1 LVRCALS
8 LLGFLFRPAPR
19 LRKVCF
25 ARRNSAAVSY
35 PSLDVITPPPERLSF
50 KEKFAYG
57 LGDTASNFF
66 FQAFN
71 IFLAYYYT
79 DVVHI
84 KDSAVVGTLLGTVPI
99 LVAALNPVIGVL
111 ADRTN
116 SRWGKFRPWILWG
129 ALPYGVLGYVMFTN
143 PDFSPDGKLY
153 FAYATY
159 TLMLVAYAAINTP
172 YSALMGVM
180 SPSSDDRTS
189 LSTYRF
195 ACAFMGALLIG
206 WLVPMLSAF
215 FAKVGGSE
223 AAGFRYT
230 MGIFAVASVVLFL
243 YTFLNTRERVAPPA
257 NQDSSLGRDLRD
269 LFRNGPWLVLFF
281 AGFLT
286 LANTGLRS
294 GSGVYYFK
302 YVVGNFAGLGN
313 FNLFGFLAFI
323 LGSLSTKLFTRYF
336 SRRKL
341 MIGLTIL
348 NALGMASFY
357 FLDPH
362 NLPLLYAMNLFASF
376 AAGPTPAIV
385 WSMYADTADYG
396 TWKFGRR
403 TTGLVFSATV
413 FVQKVGL
420 AIGSALIGW
429 LLSYYGYVADAVQ
442 TPRALHGI
450 TVLFAVLPGAFAL
463 LAGLAIFFYPLDEPQ
478 VKQMEA
484 ELAARKAAADSPV
497 GA

>member
-1 LVRCALS
+1 M
-8 LLGFLFRPAPR
+8 AP
-19 LRKVCF
+19 
-25 ARRNSAAVSY
+25 S
-35 PSLDVITPPPERLSF
+35 DHRLSIR
-50 KEKFAYG
+50 EKLAYG

-79 DVVHI
+79 DVVRI
-84 KDSAVVGTLLGTVPI
+84 KNSAAVGTLLGTVPI

-111 ADRTN
+111 ADRTS

-129 ALPYGVLGYVMFTN
+129 ALPYGVLGYVMFAN
-143 PDFSPDGKLY
+143 PDFSPDGRLL

-180 SPSSDDRTS
+180 SPSSEDRTS

-195 ACAFMGALLIG
+195 ACAFLGALLIG
-206 WLVPMLSAF
+206 SLVPKLSEF
-215 FAKVGGSE
+215 FARVGGSP

-230 MGIFAVASVVLFL
+230 MAIFAVVSVAMFL
-243 YTFLNTRERVAPPA
+243 YTFGNTRERVAPPPT
-257 NQDSSLGRDLRD
+257 QDSSLGADLRV
-269 LFRNGPWLVLFF
+269 LFRNRPWLVLFF
-281 AGFLT
+281 AAFLT

-302 YVVGNFAGLGN
+302 YVVGDFTALGN
-313 FNLFGFLAFI
+313 FNFAGFLAFI
-323 LGSLSTKLFTRYF
+323 IGALSTKLFTRF
-336 SRRKL
+336 ASRRRL

-362 NLPLLYAMNLFASF
+362 NRPVLYVMNIFASF
-376 AAGPTPAIV
+376 VAGPTPAIV

-396 TWKFGRR
+396 EWKFGRR

-429 LLSYYGYVADAVQ
+429 LLGYYGYAADVAQA
-442 TPRALHGI
+442 PRALHGI
-450 TVLFAVLPGAFAL
+450 TLLFSVLPGAFAL
-463 LAGLAIFFYPLDEPQ
+463 LSGLAIFFYPLEEPQ
-478 VKQMEA
+478 VKQIER
-484 ELAARKAAADSPV
+484 ELAARKTAGTPAAA
-497 GA
+497 